1 MRGKGP
7 EGKTIKEAVCETI
20 NELKK
25 ATGIEIFERVKK
37 VHHWGDHAIWRHIMG
52 QTINLQPGYY
62 EWNYIKNNE
71 KCLFLM

>member
-37 VHHWGDHAIWRHIMG
+37 VHHWGDHAIWRHIMAMPL
-52 QTINLQPGYY
+52 T
-62 EWNYIKNNE
+62 
-71 KCLFLM
+71 